1 MNGVNPM
8 ELDLNSPILTLDRVR
23 LALLKEKVRD
33 PNVTLR
39 GLSRILKEKYGITL
53 SHTRIAEIL
62 KEMKDAGVMREVVM
76 PNENYFIFA
85 FMEMSFNNQNFKGWR
100 MAYNYLLSSPNVIM
114 LLATDGDYR
123 WKVLAAFRSFQEVTL
138 WLHDFVEG
146 HGSFIEDINLMIVY
160 KILKFSFSPKLFEI
174 KR

>member
-1 MNGVNPM
+1 M
-8 ELDLNSPILTLDRVR
+8 ELDLNSPIITLDRVR
-23 LALLKEKVRD
+23 LAILREKVRD

-39 GLSRILKEKYGITL
+39 SLSRILKEKYNITL

-62 KEMKDAGVMREVVM
+62 KEMKDKGVMREVVM

-85 FMEMSFNNQNFKGWR
+85 FMEISFSNQNFHAWR
-100 MAYNYLLSSPNVIM
+100 NAYNYLLSSPNVIM

-123 WKVLAAFRSFQEVTL
+123 WKILSAFRSFQEVTL

-146 HGSFIEDINLMIVY
+146 HGSFIQDINLMIVY
-160 KILKFSFSPKLFEI
+160 KILKFNFSPKLFELEQLEQL
-174 KR
+174 

>member
-1 MNGVNPM
+1 M
-8 ELDLNSPILTLDRVR
+8 ELDLNSPIITLDRVR
-23 LALLKEKVRD
+23 LALLKEKVKD

-39 GLSRILKEKYGITL
+39 SLSRILKEKYNITL

-62 KEMKDAGVMREVVM
+62 KEMKDKGVMREVVM

-85 FMEMSFNNQNFKGWR
+85 FMEMSFNNQNFKAWR
-100 MAYNYLLSSPNVIM
+100 PAYNYLLASPNVIM

-174 KR
+174 GHPVSVND